1 MGAIASASVPDIRVF
16 RAGKPTEEAVDLDG
30 VRGLLA
36 DEGAFVCVDLAEPT
50 EEEVSTLQDVL
61 GLHPLAVED
70 VQHRGQRSKVELYD
84 DHVFVVLRPVSLRDD
99 ESLDRGA
106 EVYAFGGPGFLATLR
121 FGDGFD
127 VDQVAKRW
135 ERQAA
140 LMSQNGGALY
150 ALIDEVVDGYLD
162 AIEELEDEADRIED
176 EVFEDRGDGGTDL
189 LERIFRVKRAVIR
202 LRRLVVPLR
211 QGVDLLQEDDRAV
224 SRELAPYY
232 RDVMDHVL
240 RSVELADNV
249 RDVLTSLL
257 ELRSGQIAN
266 RLSDVAKKLSGWA
279 GIILVP
285 TLIAGIYGMNFRHMP
300 ELDWRVG
307 YPLAL
312 GLMAISA
319 ILLYRGFKKR
329 GWL

>member
-1 MGAIASASVPDIRVF
+1 VPDIRVF
-16 RAGKPTEEAVDLDG
+16 RAGKPSDEAVDMDG

-36 DEGAFVCVDLAEPT
+36 DEGVFVCIDLAEPT
-50 EEEVSTLQDVL
+50 DDEISTLQDML

-84 DHVFVVLRPVSLRDD
+84 DHVFVVLRPVSLGDD

-106 EVYAFGGPGFLATLR
+106 EVHAFGGPGFLATLR
-121 FGDGFD
+121 FGNGFD
-127 VDQVAKRW
+127 VQKVANRW
-135 ERQAA
+135 ERQAV
-140 LMSQNGGALY
+140 LMTQDGGALY

-176 EVFEDRGDGGTDL
+176 EVFEDRADGGTDM
-189 LERIFRVKRAVIR
+189 LERIFRVKRTIIR
-202 LRRLVVPLR
+202 MRRLVVPLR
-211 QGVDLLQEDDRAV
+211 QGVDLLQEDDRFV

-285 TLIAGIYGMNFRHMP
+285 TLIAGIYGMNFRQMP
-300 ELDWRVG
+300 ELEWVVG

-312 GLMAISA
+312 GMMALSA